1 MGRMCRWAGEVELN
15 RHWGGIERLGTRTM
29 AMDSALFCPPLSVLL
44 AKKGGDIFRV
54 GIFS

>member
-44 AKKGGDIFRV
+44 AKKSGDIFRV